1 MLPPLRCGPSL
12 RLVVAVG
19 AAGRAQ
25 MWERRLHSAVF
36 LRAGRRHAALGP
48 GSDSGCFCGESR
60 SFGLLPAASSF
71 VVVLL
76 LSLRVAVL
84 RNPLQDE
91 LLGRCGRLVL
101 LLQRKRR
108 VESLS
113 VEDVHGLLGFHYFPR
128 MAITAIVALE

>member
-1 MLPPLRCGPSL
+1 MLPPLIRGPPL
-12 RLVVAVG
+12 GVVVAVG
-19 AAGRAQ
+19 AAWRAQ
-25 MWERRLHSAVF
+25 MWKRRLHSAVF
-36 LRAGRRHAALGP
+36 LRAGRRHAALGL

-91 LLGRCGRLVL
+91 LLGRCGL
-101 LLQRKRR
+101 LI
-108 VESLS
+108 
-113 VEDVHGLLGFHYFPR
+113 GF
-128 MAITAIVALE
+128 L

>member
-1 MLPPLRCGPSL
+1 MLPPLIRGPSPGV
-12 RLVVAVG
+12 VVAVE
-19 AAGRAQ
+19 AAWRAQ

-36 LRAGRRHAALGP
+36 LRAGRRHAALGI
-48 GSDSGCFCGESR
+48 GSDSGCFCGEST

>member
-1 MLPPLRCGPSL
+1 MYKRQPLIRGPPLG
-12 RLVVAVG
+12 VEVAVG
-19 AAGRAQ
+19 AAWRAQ

-48 GSDSGCFCGESR
+48 GSDSGCFCGEPR
-60 SFGLLPAASSF
+60 PFGRLPAASSF

-91 LLGRCGRLVL
+91 LLGRCGLI
-101 LLQRKRR
+101 
-108 VESLS
+108 
-113 VEDVHGLLGFHYFPR
+113 GF
-128 MAITAIVALE
+128 L

>member
-1 MLPPLRCGPSL
+1 MLPPLIRGPSL

-19 AAGRAQ
+19 TAGRAQ
-25 MWERRLHSAVF
+25 MWERRLHSAAC
-36 LRAGRRHAALGP
+36 LRSGWRHAANGL
-48 GSDSGCFCGESR
+48 GSDSGCFCGESP

-91 LLGRCGRLVL
+91 LLGRCGLI
-101 LLQRKRR
+101 
-108 VESLS
+108 
-113 VEDVHGLLGFHYFPR
+113 GF
-128 MAITAIVALE
+128 L